1 MNLIALAATL
11 VLGIILGAGLTLFYI
26 QYRMYSQVG
35 EMEEQMEQLMQLDQ
49 EFVEKEE
56 EEN

>member
-1 MNLIALAATL
+1 MNLIAISLAL
-11 VLGIILGAGLTLFYI
+11 LLGIILGAGMTLFYI

-49 EFVEKEE
+49 EFGEKEE
-56 EEN
+56 EN